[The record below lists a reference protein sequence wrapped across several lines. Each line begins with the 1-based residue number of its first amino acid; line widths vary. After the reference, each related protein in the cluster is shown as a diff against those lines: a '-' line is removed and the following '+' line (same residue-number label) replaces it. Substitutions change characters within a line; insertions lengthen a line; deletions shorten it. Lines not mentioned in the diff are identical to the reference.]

1 MEFSYNQIRQ
11 MDVVSVT
18 DGKHL
23 GRVCDIVFSFP
34 EGRVCGFNVT
44 GSKGF
49 KLTRPD
55 FFIPLSAVVRIGED
69 VIITDAE
76 CVTPP
81 KDKCRKPL
89 FRKPDCHSEEHHQEC
104 APKARRNYDEYE

>member
-1 MEFSYNQIRQ
+1 

-69 VIITDAE
+69 VVLVKDGKGKN
-76 CVTPP
+76 CPP
-81 KDKCRKPL
+81 PPPPGRGMGCP
-89 FRKPDCHSEEHHQEC
+89 PGIGGGQ
-104 APKARRNYDEYE
+104 RRDMSDYE